1 MDSKQGV
8 CLFFQRTGTCK
19 LGDKCP
25 LSHVTEERGITTKY
39 DDRIWQHA
47 QASTSGPQPE
57 LPRGSRRT
65 SFGQRPTSDPP
76 EKPAGEQQSTEWNFR
91 VMTYNILAEGLAT
104 AHGELLYQQVPTWC
118 LKWNYR
124 WPGLLAEIV
133 HYKPDV
139 MSLQEVD
146 HFDELASRLEPLGY
160 EGRYAQRS
168 GGRSDGCATFWRKD
182 IFIAVAVDIIR
193 FQSYGL
199 QDNVAL
205 LVLLH
210 RKASFPDGEDTASES
225 VVEVRMTV
233 DESGDVSMLS
243 GEVQK
248 WFRLHAELPVET
260 LMDPAL
266 LVANTHILFNPK
278 RGDIKIA
285 QLRTLLNVMNDIVRK
300 CNGNALGMV
309 MGDFNSTPQSA
320 VYQFIKAGELDCQ
333 TVPRKHVSGQ
343 VQGTSWPA
351 ALEKMARQR
360 SAPAALSVEN
370 LDTLLTPPATP
381 SSPQKSDFWGSPPQ
395 KSPTYRNPRKK
406 PLRLAGAAAAPK
418 GGLSRGMKHVASE
431 PQLFALDGSG
441 DYGGV
446 ARSIVQPLKLTAH
459 TVPAL
464 QTLPDTTPPLVSSSS
479 TSSPHQQP
487 NSAPANLAN
496 SAFSSPQLSLP
507 QRPNSVSSASQGEG
521 PLDPSTAEAIAK
533 AVQHNDPSHLH
544 GLVMPTM
551 NSSKQLSTTSLST
564 IAESTS
570 DPGNSTADLA
580 ALDQVAEK
588 LTELS
593 AAQANSPSA
602 KTDRSSFEFD
612 LQQDQ
617 YASSPAQISGF
628 PSSKHLGHSGSS
640 AHSSSTQVQ
649 LEPAAFGS
657 DIQVIDDRDL
667 FPQTSS
673 SGAELSHTHDSA
685 TSSAPADSAA
695 DSSARQTADSSA
707 GEAADNSRS
716 DPAVSQAES
725 SSPSRKGG
733 FSSQDSA
740 FFAPTILKPR
750 KAADGEQLQ
759 PSGRKLHQIPSN
771 SEILIHVSPGNGHQT
786 PFTSGPYSSTGP
798 DPCPTLPSSPAAA
811 VSARAAAAAAAAD
824 ALAASQP
831 HAHSEGLPPRP
842 FSPPGLA
849 PLGESSDLEQ
859 RNSSSSSVLSPTSK
873 LAADIGLFSPRR
885 LPPKLLNT
893 SRHGGFGDSQRS
905 SGDLGLLQARKSGD
919 RPRLSADRGPPIV
932 KKPLFR
938 DDSCTWSPEQLQM
951 AVGFPPEDFA
961 EEASLAHV
969 ESDDSPGVSG
979 SSGHDPEPIWVARHP
994 LKLRSAYSEVTGSEP
1009 AYTTCHSKF
1018 LGTVDYM
1025 WYTPNADKGTTL
1037 LPTKT
1042 LVPPPL
1048 EHLYCGLPSP
1058 EWQSDHMSLVT
1069 DFSVR
1074 RRVSKNSILLSGLH
1088 KEANMVRARSKLVDS
1103 EVFAAALAA
1112 VNRDKPG
1119 S

>member
-1 MDSKQGV
+1 MQ
-8 CLFFQRTGTCK
+8 
-19 LGDKCP
+19 
-25 LSHVTEERGITTKY
+25 
-39 DDRIWQHA
+39 
-47 QASTSGPQPE
+47 
-57 LPRGSRRT
+57 
-65 SFGQRPTSDPP
+65 
-76 EKPAGEQQSTEWNFR
+76 
-91 VMTYNILAEGLAT
+91 
-104 AHGELLYQQVPTWC
+104 
-118 LKWNYR
+118 
-124 WPGLLAEIV
+124 
-133 HYKPDV
+133 
-139 MSLQEVD
+139 
-146 HFDELASRLEPLGY
+146 
-160 EGRYAQRS
+160 
-168 GGRSDGCATFWRKD
+168 
-182 IFIAVAVDIIR
+182 
-193 FQSYGL
+193 
-199 QDNVAL
+199 
-205 LVLLH
+205 
-210 RKASFPDGEDTASES
+210 
-225 VVEVRMTV
+225 
-233 DESGDVSMLS
+233 
-243 GEVQK
+243 
-248 WFRLHAELPVET
+248 
-260 LMDPAL
+260 
-266 LVANTHILFNPK
+266 
-278 RGDIKIA
+278 
-285 QLRTLLNVMNDIVRK
+285 
-300 CNGNALGMV
+300 
-309 MGDFNSTPQSA
+309 
-320 VYQFIKAGELDCQ
+320 
-333 TVPRKHVSGQ
+333 
-343 VQGTSWPA
+343 
-351 ALEKMARQR
+351 MARQR

-487 NSAPANLAN
+487 NSAPANLPN

-521 PLDPSTAEAIAK
+521 PLDPSTAEAIAI

-551 NSSKQLSTTSLST
+551 NSSTQLSTTSLST

-707 GEAADNSRS
+707 GEVADNSRS

-938 DDSCTWSPEQLQM
+938 VIIVHPTVWSL
-951 AVGFPPEDFA
+951 
-961 EEASLAHV
+961 
-969 ESDDSPGVSG
+969 
-979 SSGHDPEPIWVARHP
+979 
-994 LKLRSAYSEVTGSEP
+994 
-1009 AYTTCHSKF
+1009 
-1018 LGTVDYM
+1018 
-1025 WYTPNADKGTTL
+1025 
-1037 LPTKT
+1037 
-1042 LVPPPL
+1042 
-1048 EHLYCGLPSP
+1048 
-1058 EWQSDHMSLVT
+1058 
-1069 DFSVR
+1069 
-1074 RRVSKNSILLSGLH
+1074 
-1088 KEANMVRARSKLVDS
+1088 
-1103 EVFAAALAA
+1103 
-1112 VNRDKPG
+1112 
-1119 S
+1119 

>member
-65 SFGQRPTSDPP
+65 SFGQQPKPDPP
-76 EKPAGEQQSTEWNFR
+76 EKPAGEQQQSTEWNFR

-146 HFDELASRLEPLGY
+146 HFAELASRLEPLGY

-210 RKASFPDGEDTASES
+210 RKASFPDGDDAASES

-381 SSPQKSDFWGSPPQ
+381 SSPQK
-395 KSPTYRNPRKK
+395 
-406 PLRLAGAAAAPK
+406 
-418 GGLSRGMKHVASE
+418 
-431 PQLFALDGSG
+431 
-441 DYGGV
+441 
-446 ARSIVQPLKLTAH
+446 
-459 TVPAL
+459 
-464 QTLPDTTPPLVSSSS
+464 
-479 TSSPHQQP
+479 
-487 NSAPANLAN
+487 
-496 SAFSSPQLSLP
+496 
-507 QRPNSVSSASQGEG
+507 
-521 PLDPSTAEAIAK
+521 
-533 AVQHNDPSHLH
+533 
-544 GLVMPTM
+544 
-551 NSSKQLSTTSLST
+551 
-564 IAESTS
+564 
-570 DPGNSTADLA
+570 
-580 ALDQVAEK
+580 
-588 LTELS
+588 
-593 AAQANSPSA
+593 
-602 KTDRSSFEFD
+602 
-612 LQQDQ
+612 
-617 YASSPAQISGF
+617 
-628 PSSKHLGHSGSS
+628 
-640 AHSSSTQVQ
+640 
-649 LEPAAFGS
+649 
-657 DIQVIDDRDL
+657 
-667 FPQTSS
+667 
-673 SGAELSHTHDSA
+673 
-685 TSSAPADSAA
+685 
-695 DSSARQTADSSA
+695 
-707 GEAADNSRS
+707 
-716 DPAVSQAES
+716 
-725 SSPSRKGG
+725 
-733 FSSQDSA
+733 
-740 FFAPTILKPR
+740 
-750 KAADGEQLQ
+750 
-759 PSGRKLHQIPSN
+759 
-771 SEILIHVSPGNGHQT
+771 
-786 PFTSGPYSSTGP
+786 
-798 DPCPTLPSSPAAA
+798 
-811 VSARAAAAAAAAD
+811 
-824 ALAASQP
+824 
-831 HAHSEGLPPRP
+831 
-842 FSPPGLA
+842 
-849 PLGESSDLEQ
+849 
-859 RNSSSSSVLSPTSK
+859 
-873 LAADIGLFSPRR
+873 
-885 LPPKLLNT
+885 
-893 SRHGGFGDSQRS
+893 
-905 SGDLGLLQARKSGD
+905 
-919 RPRLSADRGPPIV
+919 PRLSADRGPPIV

-961 EEASLAHV
+961 EEASLAHA
-969 ESDDSPGVSG
+969 ESADSPGVSG
-979 SSGHDPEPIWVARHP
+979 SSGQDPEPTWVARHP

-1009 AYTTCHSKF
+1009 PYTTCHSKF

>member
-1 MDSKQGV
+1 MQ
-8 CLFFQRTGTCK
+8 
-19 LGDKCP
+19 
-25 LSHVTEERGITTKY
+25 
-39 DDRIWQHA
+39 
-47 QASTSGPQPE
+47 
-57 LPRGSRRT
+57 
-65 SFGQRPTSDPP
+65 
-76 EKPAGEQQSTEWNFR
+76 
-91 VMTYNILAEGLAT
+91 
-104 AHGELLYQQVPTWC
+104 
-118 LKWNYR
+118 
-124 WPGLLAEIV
+124 
-133 HYKPDV
+133 
-139 MSLQEVD
+139 
-146 HFDELASRLEPLGY
+146 
-160 EGRYAQRS
+160 
-168 GGRSDGCATFWRKD
+168 
-182 IFIAVAVDIIR
+182 
-193 FQSYGL
+193 
-199 QDNVAL
+199 
-205 LVLLH
+205 
-210 RKASFPDGEDTASES
+210 
-225 VVEVRMTV
+225 
-233 DESGDVSMLS
+233 
-243 GEVQK
+243 
-248 WFRLHAELPVET
+248 
-260 LMDPAL
+260 
-266 LVANTHILFNPK
+266 
-278 RGDIKIA
+278 
-285 QLRTLLNVMNDIVRK
+285 
-300 CNGNALGMV
+300 
-309 MGDFNSTPQSA
+309 
-320 VYQFIKAGELDCQ
+320 
-333 TVPRKHVSGQ
+333 
-343 VQGTSWPA
+343 
-351 ALEKMARQR
+351 MARQR

-464 QTLPDTTPPLVSSSS
+464 QTLPDTTPPLLPSSS

-487 NSAPANLAN
+487 NSAPANLPN
-496 SAFSSPQLSLP
+496 SAFASPQPSLP
-507 QRPNSVSSASQGEG
+507 QRPNSVSSGQGEG

-533 AVQHNDPSHLH
+533 AVQHNDPKHLQ
-544 GLVMPTM
+544 GLVIPTM

-564 IAESTS
+564 IAESNS

-612 LQQDQ
+612 MQQDQ

-628 PSSKHLGHSGSS
+628 PTSKHLARSGSS
-640 AHSSSTQVQ
+640 AHSSSTQTQ

-657 DIQVIDDRDL
+657 DIQVLDDRDL

-673 SGAELSHTHDSA
+673 SGAELSHLHDSA
-685 TSSAPADSAA
+685 TSRAPPDSAA
-695 DSSARQTADSSA
+695 DSSASEFADS
-707 GEAADNSRS
+707 SRS
-716 DPAVSQAES
+716 DPAVSTAES
-725 SSPSRKGG
+725 LSRSPSRKGG

-740 FFAPTILKPR
+740 FFAPTMLKPR
-750 KAADGEQLQ
+750 KSADGEQLQ

-824 ALAASQP
+824 ALAGSQP
-831 HAHSEGLPPRP
+831 HACSESLPPRP
-842 FSPPGLA
+842 FSPPGPS

-905 SGDLGLLQARKSGD
+905 SGDLGHLQARKSGD

-938 DDSCTWSPEQLQM
+938 VIALPPFICLQRLQTAGLM
-951 AVGFPPEDFA
+951 
-961 EEASLAHV
+961 S
-969 ESDDSPGVSG
+969 
-979 SSGHDPEPIWVARHP
+979 
-994 LKLRSAYSEVTGSEP
+994 
-1009 AYTTCHSKF
+1009 TTCC
-1018 LGTVDYM
+1018 V
-1025 WYTPNADKGTTL
+1025 
-1037 LPTKT
+1037 
-1042 LVPPPL
+1042 
-1048 EHLYCGLPSP
+1048 
-1058 EWQSDHMSLVT
+1058 
-1069 DFSVR
+1069 
-1074 RRVSKNSILLSGLH
+1074 ILLAWTER
-1088 KEANMVRARSKLVDS
+1088 KDKTRQEMTQ
-1103 EVFAAALAA
+1103 LAFWSHFNEKA
-1112 VNRDKPG
+1112 SVTPG
-1119 S
+1119 CPGACLDM

>member
-65 SFGQRPTSDPP
+65 SFGQQPKPDPP
-76 EKPAGEQQSTEWNFR
+76 EKPAGEQQQSTEWNFR

-146 HFDELASRLEPLGY
+146 HFAELASRLEPLGY

-210 RKASFPDGEDTASES
+210 RKASFPDGDDAASES

-446 ARSIVQPLKLTAH
+446 ARSIAQPLKSTAH

-464 QTLPDTTPPLVSSSS
+464 QTLPDTTPPLVFSSS

-487 NSAPANLAN
+487 NSAPAHLPN
-496 SAFSSPQLSLP
+496 SAFSSSQPSLP
-507 QRPNSVSSASQGEG
+507 QRPNSVGAAPQGEG

-533 AVQHNDPSHLH
+533 AVQHNDLTHLQ
-544 GLVMPTM
+544 GVVMTTM

-602 KTDRSSFEFD
+602 KTYRSSFEFD
-612 LQQDQ
+612 QQQQDQ

-628 PSSKHLGHSGSS
+628 PSSKHLAHSGSS
-640 AHSSSTQVQ
+640 ARSSSTQAQ

-657 DIQVIDDRDL
+657 DIQVLDDRDL

-673 SGAELSHTHDSA
+673 SGRQLSHLHDSA
-685 TSSAPADSAA
+685 TSSAPPDSAA
-695 DSSARQTADSSA
+695 DSSACQTADSSA
-707 GEAADNSRS
+707 GEVADNSRL
-716 DPAVSQAES
+716 DPAVSKAEIL
-725 SSPSRKGG
+725 SPVRKGG

-750 KAADGEQLQ
+750 KSADGEQLQ
-759 PSGRKLHQIPSN
+759 PSGRKLQQIPSN

-798 DPCPTLPSSPAAA
+798 DPCPTLPSSPTAA
-811 VSARAAAAAAAAD
+811 VSARAAAAAD
-824 ALAASQP
+824 ALAGLQP
-831 HAHSEGLPPRP
+831 HAPSEGLPHVP
-842 FSPPGLA
+842 SPLLA
-849 PLGESSDLEQ
+849 HPLWVNRLTWSSATPL
-859 RNSSSSSVLSPTSK
+859 
-873 LAADIGLFSPRR
+873 
-885 LPPKLLNT
+885 
-893 SRHGGFGDSQRS
+893 
-905 SGDLGLLQARKSGD
+905 LLQ
-919 RPRLSADRGPPIV
+919 
-932 KKPLFR
+932 
-938 DDSCTWSPEQLQM
+938 SCHPHPSWQL
-951 AVGFPPEDFA
+951 
-961 EEASLAHV
+961 
-969 ESDDSPGVSG
+969 
-979 SSGHDPEPIWVARHP
+979 
-994 LKLRSAYSEVTGSEP
+994 
-1009 AYTTCHSKF
+1009 
-1018 LGTVDYM
+1018 
-1025 WYTPNADKGTTL
+1025 
-1037 LPTKT
+1037 T
-1042 LVPPPL
+1042 LV
-1048 EHLYCGLPSP
+1048 S
-1058 EWQSDHMSLVT
+1058 
-1069 DFSVR
+1069 F
-1074 RRVSKNSILLSGLH
+1074 LLADYPQGC
-1088 KEANMVRARSKLVDS
+1088 
-1103 EVFAAALAA
+1103 
-1112 VNRDKPG
+1112 
-1119 S
+1119 

>member
-65 SFGQRPTSDPP
+65 SFGQRPKPDPL
-76 EKPAGEQQSTEWNFR
+76 EKPSGEQQSTEWNFR

-210 RKASFPDGEDTASES
+210 RKASFPEGEDTASES

-464 QTLPDTTPPLVSSSS
+464 QTLPDTTPPLLPSSSS
-479 TSSPHQQP
+479 SSPRQQP
-487 NSAPANLAN
+487 NSAPANLPN
-496 SAFSSPQLSLP
+496 SAFASPQPSLP
-507 QRPNSVSSASQGEG
+507 QRPNS
-521 PLDPSTAEAIAK
+521 
-533 AVQHNDPSHLH
+533 
-544 GLVMPTM
+544 
-551 NSSKQLSTTSLST
+551 
-564 IAESTS
+564 
-570 DPGNSTADLA
+570 
-580 ALDQVAEK
+580 
-588 LTELS
+588 
-593 AAQANSPSA
+593 
-602 KTDRSSFEFD
+602 
-612 LQQDQ
+612 
-617 YASSPAQISGF
+617 
-628 PSSKHLGHSGSS
+628 
-640 AHSSSTQVQ
+640 
-649 LEPAAFGS
+649 
-657 DIQVIDDRDL
+657 
-667 FPQTSS
+667 
-673 SGAELSHTHDSA
+673 
-685 TSSAPADSAA
+685 
-695 DSSARQTADSSA
+695 
-707 GEAADNSRS
+707 
-716 DPAVSQAES
+716 
-725 SSPSRKGG
+725 
-733 FSSQDSA
+733 DSA
-740 FFAPTILKPR
+740 FFAPTVLKPR
-750 KAADGEQLQ
+750 KSADGEQLQ
-759 PSGRKLHQIPSN
+759 PSGRKLQQIPSN

-786 PFTSGPYSSTGP
+786 PFTSGPYSSGGP

-824 ALAASQP
+824 ALASPQP
-831 HAHSEGLPPRP
+831 SGHSEGLPPRP
-842 FSPPGLA
+842 FSPPGPS

-859 RNSSSSSVLSPTSK
+859 RSSSSCSVLSPTSR

-905 SGDLGLLQARKSGD
+905 SGDLGHLQARKSGD

-961 EEASLAHV
+961 EEASLAHA
-969 ESDDSPGVSG
+969 ESADSPGVSG
-979 SSGHDPEPIWVARHP
+979 SSGQDPEPTWVARHP

-1009 AYTTCHSKF
+1009 PYTTCHSKF

-1074 RRVSKNSILLSGLH
+1074 RRISKNSILLSGLH